1 MRGNKVTF
9 LVSISCININNAA
22 TFVRLVCLEIEF
34 QNIVL
39 VQIQVCNFQITGRV
53 SEVYYIENNPF
64 DQYNDFPPRIVNS
77 FVNYAP
83 EKANLE

>member
-1 MRGNKVTF
+1 M
-9 LVSISCININNAA
+9 
-22 TFVRLVCLEIEF
+22 
-34 QNIVL
+34 L

-64 DQYNDFPPRIVNS
+64 DQYNDCPPRIVNS